1 MRQVS
6 GKATMTPTQRTMLSA
21 LAAGALGFVVL
32 FALGMTWYVAAGLG
46 ALLSVST
53 GFTLN
58 YLAPSDKQSEL
69 ESNFREIDKAA
80 ARIRTLSHRVA
91 DRDTAAALQAG
102 CDGVPGMIQL
112 MRDRDARV
120 GLPLSQRTLA
130 YLSDVASTL
139 DDYIDVQES
148 GDPEYLRLGQQ
159 ELKRLATF
167 TSQPDKELSERKMDD
182 YINSL
187 TALNMNPPPE
197 LS

>member
-1 MRQVS
+1 MRQGS
-6 GKATMTPTQRTMLSA
+6 GKATMTPPPRTRLAA

-46 ALLSVST
+46 ALLAVST

-80 ARIRTLSHRVA
+80 ARTLRHRAA

-130 YLSDVASTL
+130 
-139 DDYIDVQES
+139 
-148 GDPEYLRLGQQ
+148 
-159 ELKRLATF
+159 
-167 TSQPDKELSERKMDD
+167 
-182 YINSL
+182 
-187 TALNMNPPPE
+187 
-197 LS
+197 